1 MATTLTLPRTEPP
14 QLHLLAQRL
23 KAWRAAR
30 SRGQR
35 IPDGL
40 WSAAADLAR
49 VHGLSRT
56 SAALNLS
63 YYDLKRRLVAGRIQR
78 RRRLTPAPFVEVA
91 PPALAP
97 DLGERG
103 TVELVQASGARL
115 TLRLP
120 NASASDLLA
129 LVPLF
134 LRHRS

>member
-1 MATTLTLPRTEPP
+1 MATTSTHRAEPP
-14 QLHLLAQRL
+14 QLQLLAQRL
-23 KAWRAAR
+23 KAWRACR
-30 SRGQR
+30 PRGQR
-35 IPDGL
+35 IPDEL
-40 WSAAADLAR
+40 WRAAADLAR

-56 SAALNLS
+56 SAALRLS

-78 RRRLTPAPFVEVA
+78 RRRVTPAPFVEVA

-97 DLGERG
+97 GLGEHG
-103 TVELVQASGARL
+103 TVELVQASGSRL

-129 LVPLF
+129 LVHLF

>member
-1 MATTLTLPRTEPP
+1 MATTSTRRRAEPP
-14 QLHLLAQRL
+14 QLHPLAQRL
-23 KAWRAAR
+23 NAWRACR
-30 SRGQR
+30 TRGQR
-35 IPDGL
+35 IPDEL
-40 WSAAADLAR
+40 WKAAADLAR

-56 SAALNLS
+56 SSALKLS
-63 YYDLKRRLVAGRIQR
+63 YYDLKRRLVAARIQR
-78 RRRLTPAPFVEVA
+78 KGRLTPAPFVEVA

-97 DLGERG
+97 ELGERG

-120 NASASDLLA
+120 NPSASDLLA

>member
-1 MATTLTLPRTEPP
+1 MATTSTTPRTEPP
-14 QLHLLAQRL
+14 QLHPLAQRL

-30 SRGQR
+30 SPGQR
-35 IPDGL
+35 IPDEL
-40 WSAAADLAR
+40 WKAAADLAR

-56 SAALNLS
+56 AAALKLS
-63 YYDLKRRLVAGRIQR
+63 YYDLKRRLPAGRVQR

-91 PPALAP
+91 PPSLAP
-97 DLGERG
+97 GLGERG

-120 NASASDLLA
+120 NASTSDLLA
-129 LVPLF
+129 LVHLF

>member
-1 MATTLTLPRTEPP
+1 MATTSTTSRTEPP
-14 QLHLLAQRL
+14 QLHPLAQRL

-30 SRGQR
+30 TRGQR
-35 IPDGL
+35 IPDEL
-40 WSAAADLAR
+40 WKAAADLAR

-56 SAALNLS
+56 AAALRLS

-97 DLGERG
+97 GLGEHG

-120 NASASDLLA
+120 SASASDLLA
-129 LVPLF
+129 LVHLF

>member
-1 MATTLTLPRTEPP
+1 MATTSTASRGEPP
-14 QLHLLAQRL
+14 QLQPLAQRL
-23 KAWRAAR
+23 TAWRATR
-30 SRGQR
+30 TRGQR
-35 IPDGL
+35 IPDEL
-40 WSAAADLAR
+40 WRAAADVAR

-56 SAALNLS
+56 SAALRLS
-63 YYDLKRRLVAGRIQR
+63 YYDLKRRLVAGGIQR
-78 RRRLTPAPFVEVA
+78 KRRLTPAPFVEVA